1 MNRRQAL
8 LGVVVA
14 ITALL
19 GRRYTVKAGD
29 NATWSDSHVLTWE
42 PPKHQSIIF
51 EAGYIDKIIIE
62 REDKP
67 DIEVLFSEII
77 EALEKV

>member
-14 ITALL
+14 ITAVLS
-19 GRRYTVKAGD
+19 RRYTVRADD
-29 NATWSDSHVLTWE
+29 NPTWSDSNVLTYE

-51 EAGYIDKIIIE
+51 EAGYIEKIIIE

-67 DIEVLFSEII
+67 DIEILFSDII
-77 EALEKV
+77 KALEG